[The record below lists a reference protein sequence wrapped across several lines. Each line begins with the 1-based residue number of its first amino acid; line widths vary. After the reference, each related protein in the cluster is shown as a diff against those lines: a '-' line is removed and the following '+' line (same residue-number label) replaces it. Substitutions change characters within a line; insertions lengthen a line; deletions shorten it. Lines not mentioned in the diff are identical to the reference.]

1 MAFSIVCV
9 GKIKEEYIKKG
20 IEDYTKRISR
30 YMKINV
36 IEIADE
42 NCDSDPAAAMRIE
55 GERVLE
61 KIPQGSFAIILDS
74 SGKQLSSEE
83 FAAKLE
89 NIFTSGKN
97 NICFVIGGS
106 AGLSKEVKS
115 RADLMISFSKMTFPH
130 QLFRLILLEQIY
142 RSCKINRNETYHK

>member
-30 YMKINV
+30 YMKINTV
-36 IEIADE
+36 EIADE

-55 GERVLE
+55 GERILE
-61 KIPQGSFAIILDS
+61 KIPQGSFTIILDIA
-74 SGKQLSSEE
+74 GKYLTSEE
-83 FAAKLE
+83 FAAKIE

-97 NICFVIGGS
+97 NICFIIGGS
-106 AGLSKEVKS
+106 AGLSNEVKE
-115 RADLMISFSKMTFPH
+115 RAELMISFSKMTFPH

-142 RSCKINRNETYHK
+142 RSCKINRNEVYHK

>member
-1 MAFSIVCV
+1 MAFTIICV
-9 GKIKEEYIKKG
+9 GKIKEDYTKKG
-20 IEDYTKRISR
+20 INDYTKRISH
-30 YMKINV
+30 YMKINI

-42 NCDSDPAAAMRIE
+42 NCDSDPAAAVRIE
-55 GERVLE
+55 GERLLE
-61 KIPQGSFAIILDS
+61 KIPQGSFTIILDIA
-74 SGKQLSSEE
+74 GKSLTSEE
-83 FAAKLE
+83 FAAKIE

-106 AGLSKEVKS
+106 AGLSKEVKE
-115 RADLMISFSKMTFPH
+115 RADLMVSFSKMTFPH